1 MDIKVRTTGDYIPED
16 RSWLASQD
24 GTQNP
29 KSGVLAVPL
38 FVKATHYPKGQI
50 MSGTVLVKAT
60 SGPHAGKYGPADA
73 AATDGRQTLANGYF
87 LFNSTPVKDGDVY
100 IGIPLQRRGFI
111 RESNLPANS
120 GVTSGV
126 KTALNPRFIFE

>member
-1 MDIKVRTTGDYIPED
+1 MDIKVRTVGDFVPED

-29 KSGVLAVPL
+29 KSGVLAVAL
-38 FVKATHYPKGQI
+38 FTKATHYPKGMV
-50 MSGTVLVKAT
+50 MSGTWLVKAT
-60 SGPHAGKYGPADA
+60 SGPHAGKYGPFDA
-73 AATDGRQTLANGYF
+73 AATDGRQTAANAF
-87 LFNSTPVKDGDVY
+87 PLFNSTPIRDGDTY
-100 IGIPLQRRGFI
+100 LGIPLQRRGVI

-120 GVTSGV
+120 GVTSGL